1 MCGGRSLSA
10 ILCGAIGSAL
20 WLSLSQ
26 VWEMMMMMLLL
37 LLDIAWVAFLVNMMS
52 MRPPLP
58 QPPSRSSMVS

>member
-1 MCGGRSLSA
+1 MCGGRSSSA
-10 ILCGAIGSAL
+10 MFCDAIGSAL
-20 WLSLSQ
+20 WLSLLQ
-26 VWEMMMMMLLL
+26 VWEMMMMLLL